1 VEIDPSSLKV
11 TSLKIRC
18 PKCGSNSVAYSC
30 EPDCCF
36 NHVCEDCLESF
47 QLATRGLG
55 RSITGWSGERDLTA
69 LGGEG
74 DRADSCAPT
83 ARCAKCHSLDVHSA
97 YAGDPVLSIT
107 VCLACGALLELLY
120 Q

>member
-1 VEIDPSSLKV
+1 MKV

-18 PKCGSNSVAYSC
+18 PKCGSGNVAYSC

-47 QLATRGLG
+47 QLATRDLG
-55 RSITGWSGERDLTA
+55 SSITGLDGERCR
-69 LGGEG
+69 E
-74 DRADSCAPT
+74 DSCTPT
-83 ARCAKCHSLDVHSA
+83 ARCAKCHGLDVCSA
-97 YAGDPVLSIT
+97 CSDDAVASTT
-107 VCLACGALLELLY
+107 VCLACGAVLELLY

>member
-1 VEIDPSSLKV
+1 MKV

-18 PKCGSNSVAYSC
+18 PKCGSGNVAYSC

-47 QLATRGLG
+47 QLATRDLG
-55 RSITGWSGERDLTA
+55 RSVKGLTGES
-69 LGGEG
+69 

-83 ARCAKCHSLDVHSA
+83 ARCAKCQSLDVHSA
-97 YAGDPVLSIT
+97 YADDPDVPTT
-107 VCLACGALLELLY
+107 VCIACGAVLELVY

>member
-1 VEIDPSSLKV
+1 MKV

-18 PKCGSNSVAYSC
+18 PKCGSGNVAYSC

-47 QLATRGLG
+47 QLATRDLG
-55 RSITGWSGERDLTA
+55 RSITG
-69 LGGEG
+69 LGGE
-74 DRADSCAPT
+74 RLREDSCAPT

-97 YAGDPVLSIT
+97 YPSGDGVSTT
-107 VCLACGALLELLY
+107 VCIACGAELELMY